1 MIFKKKWCIL
11 TFKSIH
17 IKYVLLSLIVF
28 AASILLIFNKV
39 SNRTSTSRSSSSN
52 GEWIVVAVTN
62 PDNKSE
68 LWMIDTNDQRKQ
80 KLVSDRFPMVTGKV
94 NAAGDVLIYSD
105 AIGNNP
111 WDVFKLNIPTNET
124 YQITDDPLG
133 QFNLHFGDEEGNIIL
148 ARSGGKSSPVPQI
161 SIIDVNDKSGKIIEL
176 GSDIGVQDFDV
187 RDNKIIALA
196 FSFEEFIQKK
206 FKEQDDLAKINY
218 SIIEMDMDGSNKKVI
233 SELKAVSLDSI
244 SFSKLKDFVIL
255 GGEGIHDNEQGF
267 YKLDINKNKIEN
279 LLTEEQVKKTNEVSQ
294 ISRPF
299 IAALSS
305 DEKNIY
311 FAAIPTGTSEKN
323 IVGITVYPNALYCY
337 NFDKMEIS
345 KVFEIPDGFI
355 SAISFTYK

>member
-1 MIFKKKWCIL
+1 LIFKKNGSTVNLKN
-11 TFKSIH
+11 IH
-17 IKYVLLSLIVF
+17 LKYILLSLIVF
-28 AASILLIFNKV
+28 TVTILFVFNKV
-39 SNRTSTSRSSSSN
+39 SNKTLTSGSSSSN
-52 GEWIVVAVTN
+52 GEWIVIAVTN

-133 QFNLHFGDEEGNIIL
+133 QFNLHFGDEEGNIVL
-148 ARSGGKSSPVPQI
+148 AKSGGKSSPIPQI

-233 SELKAVSLDSI
+233 SEIKAVSLDSI
-244 SFSKLKDFVIL
+244 SFSKSKDFVIL

-299 IAALSS
+299 VAALSS

-345 KVFEIPDGFI
+345 KVFEIPSSFI
-355 SAISFTYK
+355 SSISFTYK